1 MPKQQRRTFTTEFK
15 AQINP
20 QGYHIKSDA
29 LWDFVIQAF
38 LFVICVYRCFFPL
51 FYAGKQAVKFIGRC
65 IVGLLSQQ

>member
-29 LWDFVIQAF
+29 LWAFVIQP
-38 LFVICVYRCFFPL
+38 FVIRNLRLSL
-51 FYAGKQAVKFIGRC
+51 FLSIVLYWQAGF
-65 IVGLLSQQ
+65 